1 MPKAVPFARLAPL
14 LLAVAT
20 LLSGA
25 LAGCSTVAHFREGRD
40 ITPAKTPAPPKDCSK
55 GGAGCPPT
63 DRRQYYDQRTARYYY
78 FDPQTG
84 RYYWENGDPR
94 F

>member
-1 MPKAVPFARLAPL
+1 MRKALTVF
-14 LLAVAT
+14 VALT
-20 LLSGA
+20 AGLGPA
-25 LAGCSTVAHFREGRD
+25 LGGCSTVTRFREGRD
-40 ITPAKTPAPPKDCSK
+40 VSAAKAEAKPKDCSK
-55 GGAGCPPT
+55 GGLGCAPA
-63 DRRQYYDQRTARYYY
+63 DRRQYYDQRAVRYYY

>member
-1 MPKAVPFARLAPL
+1 MPKAVLLARLTAL
-14 LLAVAT
+14 VAAAAV
-20 LLSGA
+20 
-25 LAGCSTVAHFREGRD
+25 LAGCSTAAHFAEGRD
-40 ITPAKTPAPPKDCSK
+40 ITPAKSEARPKDCSK
-55 GGAGCPPT
+55 GGPGCPPT
-63 DRRQYYDQRTARYYY
+63 DRRQFYDQRTARYYY

>member
-1 MPKAVPFARLAPL
+1 MPKAVPFARFAPVAL
-14 LLAVAT
+14 VLTAVA
-20 LLSGA
+20 LG
-25 LAGCSTVAHFREGRD
+25 GCNTVNHFREGRD
-40 ITPAKTPAPPKDCSK
+40 ITPAKTEAKAKDCSK

>member
-1 MPKAVPFARLAPL
+1 MPKAVPFARLAPAAL
-14 LLAVAT
+14 ILTAT
-20 LLSGA
+20 VA
-25 LAGCSTVAHFREGRD
+25 LAGCSAVSHFREGRD
-40 ITPAKTPAPPKDCSK
+40 LTPAKAQASAKDCSK
-55 GGAGCPPT
+55 GGPGCPPT

>member
-1 MPKAVPFARLAPL
+1 MRKLVFVLLLATAAAPL
-14 LLAVAT
+14 LEA
-20 LLSGA
+20 
-25 LAGCSTVAHFREGRD
+25 CSSVSAFKRGRD
-40 ITPAKTPAPPKDCSK
+40 LSPSQAAAKQQKDCSK
-55 GGAGCPPT
+55 GGMGCPPT
-63 DRRQYYDQRTARYYY
+63 DRRQYYDERVARYYY

>member
-1 MPKAVPFARLAPL
+1 MRKA
-14 LLAVAT
+14 LAVSLVLTAT
-20 LLSGA
+20 LGTA
-25 LAGCSTVAHFREGRD
+25 LGGCSTVSNLGKGRD
-40 ITPAKTPAPPKDCSK
+40 LTPAKTEAAPKDCSK
-55 GGAGCPPT
+55 GGVGCPPT

-78 FDPQTG
+78 FDPSTG

>member
-1 MPKAVPFARLAPL
+1 MRKA
-14 LLAVAT
+14 LAVSLVLTAT
-20 LLSGA
+20 LGTA
-25 LAGCSTVAHFREGRD
+25 LGGCSTVANLGKGRD
-40 ITPAKTPAPPKDCSK
+40 LTPAKTETAPKDCSK
-55 GGAGCPPT
+55 GGVGCPPT

-78 FDPQTG
+78 FDPATG

>member
-1 MPKAVPFARLAPL
+1 MRKALVLF
-14 LLAVAT
+14 LAVTVAGSV
-20 LLSGA
+20 LG
-25 LAGCSTVAHFREGRD
+25 GCSAISSFRKGRD
-40 ITPAKTPAPPKDCSK
+40 ISPAKTAAQPKDCSK
-55 GGAGCPPT
+55 GGLGCAPT

>member
-1 MPKAVPFARLAPL
+1 MPKAVPIARLAS
-14 LLAVAT
+14 LALAA
-20 LLSGA
+20 SA

-40 ITPAKTPAPPKDCSK
+40 LTPAKAEAKAKDCSK

>member
-1 MPKAVPFARLAPL
+1 MRKLVLVLLLATAAAPL
-14 LLAVAT
+14 LQ
-20 LLSGA
+20 
-25 LAGCSTVAHFREGRD
+25 GCSSVAAFKRGRD
-40 ITPAKTPAPPKDCSK
+40 LSPAKGAAAAQKDCSK
-55 GGAGCPPT
+55 GGLGCPPT
-63 DRRQYYDQRTARYYY
+63 DRRQYYDERAARYYY

>member
-1 MPKAVPFARLAPL
+1 MRKALAAFL
-14 LLAVAT
+14 LLTACGTA
-20 LLSGA
+20 LGA
-25 LAGCSTVAHFREGRD
+25 CSTISTFRGGRD
-40 ITPAKTPAPPKDCSK
+40 ISPAKAEARPKDCSK

>member
-1 MPKAVPFARLAPL
+1 MRKA
-14 LLAVAT
+14 LAVSLVLTAT
-20 LLSGA
+20 LGA
-25 LAGCSTVAHFREGRD
+25 ALGGCSTVSNFGKGRD
-40 ITPAKTPAPPKDCSK
+40 LTPAKTEAKPKDCSK
-55 GGAGCPPT
+55 GGVGCPPT

-78 FDPQTG
+78 FDPATG

>member
-1 MPKAVPFARLAPL
+1 MRRLVLSAL
-14 LLAVAT
+14 ALAV
-20 LLSGA
+20 LLG
-25 LAGCSTVAHFREGRD
+25 GCSATSLLRRDLTPDKVA
-40 ITPAKTPAPPKDCSK
+40 AKPKDCTK
-55 GGAGCPPT
+55 GGLGCPPT

>member
-1 MPKAVPFARLAPL
+1 MPSSKPLAQSATLVGL
-14 LLAVAT
+14 LLLMVV
-20 LLSGA
+20 G
-25 LAGCSTVAHFREGRD
+25 GCTSVTSFRRGRD
-40 ITPAKTPAPPKDCSK
+40 LTPTKNDVGAKDCLK

-63 DRRQYYDQRTARYYY
+63 DRRQYYDQRSSRYYY
-78 FDPQTG
+78 FDPSTG

>member
-1 MPKAVPFARLAPL
+1 MPKAVLFARLAPL
-14 LLAVAT
+14 VLAAAAV
-20 LLSGA
+20 
-25 LAGCSTVAHFREGRD
+25 AGCSTIAHFREGRD
-40 ITPAKTPAPPKDCSK
+40 LKPAKTEARPKDCSK
-55 GGAGCPPT
+55 GGVGCPPT

>member
-1 MPKAVPFARLAPL
+1 MRKA
-14 LLAVAT
+14 LAVSF
-20 LLSGA
+20 LLTGLMGVA
-25 LAGCSTVAHFREGRD
+25 LGGCGTVNRFREGRD
-40 ITPAKTPAPPKDCSK
+40 ESAAKAEAKPKDCSK
-55 GGAGCPPT
+55 GGLGCAPT
-63 DRRQYYDQRTARYYY
+63 DRRQYYDQRAARYYY